1 MSFRPGQ
8 FENAPFRTF
17 PGNRS
22 AFHSSKAEAVSEKDL
37 ARLWILEKLIGN
49 TTEDQTPFVE
59 KIDSVGEVQEIVK
72 IIVADQD
79 PNLMSPEALN

>member
-1 MSFRPGQ
+1 
-8 FENAPFRTF
+8 
-17 PGNRS
+17 
-22 AFHSSKAEAVSEKDL
+22 L

-49 TTEDQTPFVE
+49 TTEDQAPFVE

-79 PNLMSPEALN
+79 PNLMSPEALD